1 MWILTHTHSIAWS
14 QIGTTTFFLRATRG
28 RQIAR
33 NGTETTRVLF
43 CSCFRTSLSLARAL
57 ALSQMLKITAISVS
71 AFALRAPIGPNLAL
85 FTCLHMLILS
95 FSSNVTIF
103 FSFVK
108 Y

>member
-1 MWILTHTHSIAWS
+1 MSIHIHSIAWS
-14 QIGTTTFFLRATRG
+14 QSGTATFFLRATRG

-43 CSCFRTSLSLARAL
+43 CSRFRTSLSLARAL
-57 ALSQMLKITAISVS
+57 ALFPSQMLKITAISVS

-85 FTCLHMLILS
+85 FTLHMLILS